1 MRMIIKEAIE
11 ESLRDKTNVENIIK
25 VFNLLEENGEE
36 NYLPLQKD
44 IMNYVWDIL
53 ENLEDIFSNGS
64 NTEALEKAIMNASK
78 VWIPYSPLLGADLM
92 KGEKL

>member
-78 VWIPYSPLLGADLM
+78 VCIPYSPPPGADL